1 MKQYVDLF
9 LLAIFI
15 IFLYEIPEFLND
27 IVNNTLGKLALLGGI
42 VGLLYQ
48 FGMTSG
54 ILGALI
60 FVLLIHKT
68 KEGFEVS
75 FGITREG
82 MKEGAKGSMDLEKEI
97 KAMKK
102 KQNKM
107 QDAMEKHNEEHGSD
121 KKKDKKDK
129 DKKEEEDE
137 DSDDEEGFTGSRE
150 GYKNYGSSYHLKLN
164 DLNQVNTVK
173 GINFRNRTDMD
184 RDLKINAEK
193 NKIKATAA
201 RIDGTM

>member
-9 LLAIFI
+9 LLAVFI
-15 IFLYEIPEFLND
+15 IFLYDIPEFLNE
-27 IVNNTLGKLALLGGI
+27 IVNNTLGKLALLGGV

-60 FVLLIHKT
+60 FILLIHKT

-97 KAMKK
+97 KSMKK
-102 KQNKM
+102 KQSKM
-107 QDAMEKHNEEHGSD
+107 QDAMEKHNNKHGSD
-121 KKKDKKDK
+121 KKKDKKE
-129 DKKEEEDE
+129 KKEEEDE
-137 DSDDEEGFTGSRE
+137 DSDDEEGFIGSRE
-150 GYKNYGSSYHLKLN
+150 GYKNYGNSYHLKLN
-164 DLNQVNTVK
+164 DLTEVNTVA

-193 NKIKATAA
+193 NKVKATAS